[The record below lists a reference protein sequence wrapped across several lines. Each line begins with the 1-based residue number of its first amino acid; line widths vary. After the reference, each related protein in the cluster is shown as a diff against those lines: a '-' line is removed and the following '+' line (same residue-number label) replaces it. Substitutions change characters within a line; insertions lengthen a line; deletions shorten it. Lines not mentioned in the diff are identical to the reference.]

1 MSSTVVT
8 QQRPLGFI
16 GLHTEF
22 TKVLQEAFQKQ
33 DAHILRASY
42 ESFGANTDHDK
53 KSPMDQ
59 AFREMLLFRLSDEVE
74 KVGALVRL
82 SVEAVRAEIVS
93 VTIPVVLLGDIFD
106 AVTLDKC
113 EQIFRFVEEM
123 VEVWKEDIFFSSCKN
138 NILRMCNDL
147 LRRLSRAQN
156 TVFCG
161 RILLFLSKFFP
172 FSERSGLNIV
182 SEFNLDNVTEYGVDG
197 KDLDDTVEDT
207 VEDIP
212 IKIDYNLYCKFW
224 SLQDFFRNPN
234 QCYSKAQWKMFQ
246 AHAGTVLE
254 AFDSFKLEEPR
265 VNSAGEKTENALT
278 AADYLESMKMDLD
291 ASEFAAEVDNPSCS
305 EVNSQNVRQSD
316 HFFAKFLTNPKLLTL
331 QLSDSNFRRS
341 VLVQFL
347 ILFQYLQL
355 TVKFKTE
362 SNTLTTAQT
371 DFIKE
376 TEAKVYKL
384 LEDTPP
390 NGKRF
395 SRTVRHMLT
404 REEMWNNW
412 KNDGCKEFRKPD
424 DAEPE
429 TTANKDAGSSDVIST
444 KPPAAKRAKRTL
456 GDSLKDAHR
465 NSKFFLGND
474 VLTRLW
480 NYSPDNLQACKSE
493 ERNFLPNVETFL
505 ENPHEKN
512 DPSFEWRALRLLA
525 RQSPHFFTFL
535 NSPSYKIADYLE
547 GVRRRLAKDR
557 LDNAK
562 AALNANNVTSVGGNS
577 NTESV
582 IAGESNSEQGSNPQE
597 AEGETDVVG
606 VGDGDND
613 GDGEGDGDAMLT
625 EEDVQGD
632 LDKGDDDRNAHTKP
646 VTATREQIEEI
657 APLIGDDWKKLGK
670 KLGYTVDEL
679 LYFETEHPDRDGG
692 CIAMLSNWFADDDDA
707 SLDNWAY
714 MLEGLEINAAAK
726 AVKALIDRLTP
737 KDDKV
742 EVLSD

>member
-1 MSSTVVT
+1 MANMAIA
-8 QQRPLGFI
+8 QNRPLGFI

-22 TKVLQEAFQKQ
+22 TKALNEAFQKQ
-33 DAHILRASY
+33 DAQILRASY

-59 AFREMLLFRLSDEVE
+59 AFREMLLFRLSDNVE
-74 KVGALVRL
+74 QVGALVRL

-113 EQIFRFVEEM
+113 EQIFSFVEEM

-197 KDLDDTVEDT
+197 KDLDDTLEDT

-265 VNSAGEKTENALT
+265 LSSAAEKSESALT
-278 AADYLESMKMDLD
+278 AADYLENMKMELVADM
-291 ASEFAAEVDNPSCS
+291 AAEANDQKSN
-305 EVNSQNVRQSD
+305 QTDHIVRQSD

-376 TEAKVYKL
+376 TEGKVYKL
-384 LEDTPP
+384 LEETPP

-395 SRTVRHMLT
+395 ARTVQHMLT

-424 DAEPE
+424 DADLENS
-429 TTANKDAGSSDVIST
+429 TNKDATNADA

-456 GDSLKDAHR
+456 GDSLRDAHR
-465 NSKFFLGND
+465 SGKFFLGND

-493 ERNFLPNVETFL
+493 ERNFLPQVETFL

-512 DPSFEWRALRLLA
+512 DTSFEWRALRLLA

-557 LDNAK
+557 IDNAK
-562 AALNANNVTSVGGNS
+562 ATMNANNTSLMGGNS
-577 NTESV
+577 STESPN
-582 IAGESNSEQGSNPQE
+582 ATENNSDQGSNNQE
-597 AEGETDVVG
+597 TEGEPDADVVG
-606 VGDGDND
+606 EGEND
-613 GDGEGDGDAMLT
+613 GDGDGDGDAMLT

-632 LDKGDDDRNAHTKP
+632 LEKGDDDRNAHTKP
-646 VTATREQIEEI
+646 MTATAEQIEEI

-670 KLGYTVDEL
+670 KLGYTTDEL

-726 AVKALIDRLTP
+726 AVKALIERLTA
-737 KDDKV
+737 KEEKV
-742 EVLSD
+742 ELLSD